1 MIYDLTLHYDFTI
14 LVALIGSGL
23 VVILLVLGFFL
34 PHGKIPNY
42 D

>member
-1 MIYDLTLHYDFTI
+1 MIYDLTLHYDLTI

-34 PHGKIPNY
+34 SHGKIPNY